1 MDFVHLCRLSSKQ
14 SCWKPWSLHP
24 SQPEVRAVGMPGMR
38 AELRY
43 ERDKVLCVPAW
54 ISAPQCCARTLRA
67 GKRRQIEQEQLS
79 RHSLLGQAPPDA
91 DNGLVYCTPRA
102 AQLIWPNTV
111 IYGRLP
117 CLILLMFILIHNAEA
132 GLTNSGTKVLA
143 ANMSQYGQ
151 VAFSHVN

>member
-1 MDFVHLCRLSSKQ
+1 MKETKSCVCLHGSVHPSAVGGHSGQGRGGRLS
-14 SCWKPWSLHP
+14 
-24 SQPEVRAVGMPGMR
+24 RNN
-38 AELRY
+38 
-43 ERDKVLCVPAW
+43 
-54 ISAPQCCARTLRA
+54 SADT
-67 GKRRQIEQEQLS
+67 
-79 RHSLLGQAPPDA
+79 LLGQAPPDA
-91 DNGLVYCTPRA
+91 DNGLVYCTPQA

-111 IYGRLP
+111 IYGRSP